1 MKTIKNFLVDFV
13 VSFLIALPCHFLCD
27 WMSIKGSV
35 DWLDI
40 QIGLAGTS
48 FLLLIAYIFIAQH
61 DKEARIAKITNTMTL
76 TAIVATVIY
85 GVFMLLEWWSPDNA
99 DSVCNGTWEQ
109 WFPVSIS
116 LSIFIYIQEK
126 RMEQNYKNNNDL
138 VVIAEYHDKTEAETI
153 CAMLEQ
159 KGINAM
165 TVEKGSTM
173 YINTKKNTPVQ
184 LQVMNKELQKAKELI
199 K

>member
-1 MKTIKNFLVDFV
+1 MKTVKNFLVDFV
-13 VSFLIALPCHFLCD
+13 VSFLIALPCSFLCD
-27 WMSIKGSV
+27 WMSVKGSV

-48 FLLLIAYIFIAQH
+48 ILLLIAYIFIARR
-61 DKEARIAKITNTMTL
+61 DKEAWIAKITNTMTL

-85 GVFMLLEWWSPDNA
+85 GVFMILEWLFPDNA
-99 DSVCNGTWEQ
+99 ENDFTGNWVQ

-116 LSIFIYIQEK
+116 IATFLHLQERRRRK
-126 RMEQNYKNNNDL
+126 EYRNENDL
-138 VVIAEYHDKTEAETI
+138 VVAAECNDKTEAETI

-159 KGINAM
+159 EGINAM
-165 TVEKGSTM
+165 TVEKGSAM
-173 YINTKKNTPVQ
+173 YIKTKKNTAVQ
-184 LQVMNKELQKAKELI
+184 LQVMSKELQKAKELI

>member
-13 VSFLIALPCHFLCD
+13 VSFLIALPCSFLCD
-27 WMSIKGSV
+27 WMSVKGSV

-48 FLLLIAYIFIAQH
+48 FLLLIVYIFIAQH

-99 DSVCNGTWEQ
+99 DSVFNGNWEQ

-126 RMEQNYKNNNDL
+126 RREQNYKNNNDL